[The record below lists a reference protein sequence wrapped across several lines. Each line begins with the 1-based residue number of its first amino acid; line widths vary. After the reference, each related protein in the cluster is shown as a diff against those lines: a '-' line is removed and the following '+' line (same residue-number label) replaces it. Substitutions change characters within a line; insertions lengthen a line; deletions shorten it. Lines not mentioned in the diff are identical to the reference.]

1 MHRYLRKTGIAMPT
15 SDEIEIRPARPED
28 AAGIAAVLRDV
39 GWFEHI
45 NGEGEGETTARVAEQ
60 LARCAADA
68 SHTVLV
74 AADATGQIAGYA
86 AIHWFPN
93 LMKGGDG
100 YISELF
106 LRGAVRG
113 QGIGGELLAA
123 IEREAERRGIN
134 RLMLFNRKERASY
147 QRGFYPSHGFAER
160 DDVAFFTKM
169 LGDE

>member
-1 MHRYLRKTGIAMPT
+1 MSLVDVRV
-15 SDEIEIRPARPED
+15 RPAHSDD

-39 GWFEHI
+39 GWFAHI
-45 NGEGEGETTARVAEQ
+45 NGESESETAARVVEQ

-74 AADATGQIAGYA
+74 AQDASGQIVGYA
-86 AIHWFPN
+86 AVHWFPN

-106 LRGAVRG
+106 LREAARG

-123 IEREAERRGIN
+123 IEREARRRGIN
-134 RLMLFNRKERASY
+134 RLMLFNRKERSSY
-147 QRGFYPSHGFAER
+147 QRGFYPKHGFDER
-160 DDVAFFTKM
+160 TDVAFFTRD
-169 LGDE
+169 LQG

>member
-1 MHRYLRKTGIAMPT
+1 MGNDTHAV
-15 SDEIEIRPARPED
+15 RPAQPDD

-45 NGEGEGETTARVAEQ
+45 SDEPEGETVARVSEQ

-68 SHTVLV
+68 GHTVLV
-74 AADATGQIAGYA
+74 VESPEGRILGYA
-86 AIHWFPN
+86 AVHWFPN

-106 LRGAVRG
+106 LREAARG
-113 QGIGGELLAA
+113 QGIGGQLLTA
-123 IEREAERRGIN
+123 IEREAQRRGIN

-147 QRGFYPSHGFAER
+147 QRGFYPKHGYVQR
-160 DDVAFFTKM
+160 DDVAFFTRD
-169 LGDE
+169 LPE